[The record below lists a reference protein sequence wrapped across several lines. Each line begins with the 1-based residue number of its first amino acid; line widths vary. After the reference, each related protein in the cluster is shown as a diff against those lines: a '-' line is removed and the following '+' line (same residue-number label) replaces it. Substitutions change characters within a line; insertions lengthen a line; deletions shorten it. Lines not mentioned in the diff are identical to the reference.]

1 MSEEEENFVKLKEEM
16 DEIVRMHPKLSDRTT
31 EITKRLKSLKNKYY
45 KNVGKF
51 QHLMVPK
58 HTATDQQRKAK
69 QRASMDA
76 ECKANEEVKN
86 KERMSSIENK
96 KRNTERMSSN
106 ENREKT
112 KQRLAQSEN
121 REKTKQR
128 LAQSDYKKRN
138 AERMSSNENKQKTRN
153 RLKGTRYKLAD
164 KKRKAK
170 RRNEKKL
177 REERPQPPALKD
189 FTVRSDGH
197 IVSSMFPGDQ
207 AEPQE
212 VTCLVGKSLDFS
224 INISSFPA
232 TTFLWMKNGQPFE
245 GCSEVCGGTKAE
257 MRRIKKLENNEEEG
271 ESSGTNEETSGH
283 SSDSTTG
290 SSFSSYAFAVK
301 IKSLQKFKSTLTVYL
316 HQV

>member
-86 KERMSSIENK
+86 KK
-96 KRNTERMSSN
+96 RMSSN
-106 ENREKT
+106 
-112 KQRLAQSEN
+112 EN